1 MKLSDIL
8 LLQRHL
14 FRLHVIA
21 SPKGVAISS
30 FLGLRSLFRAKRGIS
45 GFASAWPRNRFTP
58 RNDKR
63 VFIVSFI
70 LLLILVSRTMN
81 VGAAEFDGVIEPYM
95 AVKVG
100 SGVYGILET
109 VDVERG
115 DFVKKGQV
123 LATLQSGVEKATMEA
138 ARVRAEMEAGIKAKQ
153 ASLDFYTR
161 KKRMNEELFK
171 KQVLPFS
178 QMDEI
183 ETNRVVAET
192 QLQEALENRRLAEL
206 EYKRSVEV
214 VNRLTVR
221 SPINGVVVERNLSP
235 GEYIENQSVMRLAQI
250 DPLNVEV
257 ILPVS
262 QLLSI
267 KVGMRA
273 KVIPEA
279 PIGGQ
284 YTAEVKIVDKVIDA
298 ASGTFGVRL
307 ELPNPNYRLPAGL
320 KCRVI
325 FP

>member
-1 MKLSDIL
+1 MKFS
-8 LLQRHL
+8 RRL
-14 FRLHVIA
+14 FSHCF
-21 SPKGVAISS
+21 ISLIF
-30 FLGLRSLFRAKRGIS
+30 FL
-45 GFASAWPRNRFTP
+45 
-58 RNDKR
+58 
-63 VFIVSFI
+63 SFI
-70 LLLILVSRTMN
+70 GSA
-81 VGAAEFDGVIEPYM
+81 GAAEYDGVIEPYM
-95 AVKVG
+95 VLKVG

-109 VDVERG
+109 VNVDRG

-183 ETNRVVAET
+183 ETNRVVAEL
-192 QLQEALENRRLAEL
+192 QLQEALENKRLAEL

-214 VNRLTVR
+214 VKRLTVR

-284 YTAEVKIVDKVIDA
+284 YSAEVKIVDKVIDA